1 MIIIQV
7 RGQQPFEMSLV
18 EDDAVIQQF
27 SAKTA
32 DYAFNIGVLPR
43 RSRCGDDLVKAQ
55 ARQPSLHP
63 ITLYAIAVS

>member
-1 MIIIQV
+1 
-7 RGQQPFEMSLV
+7 MSLV

-43 RSRCGDDLVKAQ
+43 RSRCGDDLVNAQ
-55 ARQPSLHP
+55 ARQPSLNP